1 MSLKAPKIPPGGGP
15 DEAFCP
21 CRVFKNT
28 LNLGS
33 GSCEIVGGP
42 IRALGVLEHAR
53 LTNPAARGPGFPRPP
68 EAKKFERF
76 FEGRSGIHRHT
87 RGGVPTLA

>member
-33 GSCEIVGGP
+33 GSCERVGGP
-42 IRALGVLEHAR
+42 IRALGVLEQAR
-53 LTNPAARGPGFPRPP
+53 LR
-68 EAKKFERF
+68 
-76 FEGRSGIHRHT
+76 
-87 RGGVPTLA
+87 V